1 MRILIWLFFLLI
13 TGEAVW
19 AKGPKVL
26 FIGDS
31 ITDGN
36 WGNSDGSAQPSSV
49 RNHWDMN
56 HIYGSGYMYLCAS
69 YYITLSVNT
78 SSLIVESVVTL

>member
-36 WGNSDGSAQPSSV
+36 WGNSDGTLPNHLLSA
-49 RNHWDMN
+49 
-56 HIYGSGYMYLCAS
+56 IIG
-69 YYITLSVNT
+69 I
-78 SSLIVESVVTL
+78 

>member
-13 TGEAVW
+13 TEEAVW

-36 WGNSDGSAQPSSV
+36 WGNPTIFCPQSL
-49 RNHWDMN
+49 
-56 HIYGSGYMYLCAS
+56 GYESYLW
-69 YYITLSVNT
+69 
-78 SSLIVESVVTL
+78 

>member
-31 ITDGN
+31 ITPTFFCPQ
-36 WGNSDGSAQPSSV
+36 SL
-49 RNHWDMN
+49 
-56 HIYGSGYMYLCAS
+56 GYESYLW
-69 YYITLSVNT
+69 
-78 SSLIVESVVTL
+78 

>member
-31 ITDGN
+31 ITELFGQK
-36 WGNSDGSAQPSSV
+36 GLKFYSSV
-49 RNHWDMN
+49 IPLLTVTGETVMELPNH
-56 HIYGSGYMYLCAS
+56 L
-69 YYITLSVNT
+69 LSA
-78 SSLIVESVVTL
+78 IIGI

>member
-36 WGNSDGSAQPSSV
+36 WGEQ
-49 RNHWDMN
+49 
-56 HIYGSGYMYLCAS
+56 
-69 YYITLSVNT
+69 
-78 SSLIVESVVTL
+78 